1 MSALL
6 RKKAI
11 TKNNDA
17 GTNQRNAFIAKNTC
31 ASLYKSCGVR
41 ATPAK
46 NTIPMKKSTAAIH
59 AQKYETLFSVNNDG
73 MKKLDTPTNKKQKSA
88 ELKKN
93 DEMLLIS
100 PANVMYPPSSL
111 KKL

>member
-17 GTNQRNAFIAKNTC
+17 GTNQRNAFKAKNTC
-31 ASLYKSCGVR
+31 ASLYISCGVK

-46 NTIPMKKSTAAIH
+46 KTIPMKNSTAAIY
-59 AQKYETLFSVNNDG
+59 AQRYEYICKY
-73 MKKLDTPTNKKQKSA
+73 
-88 ELKKN
+88 
-93 DEMLLIS
+93 I
-100 PANVMYPPSSL
+100 MYICIPYVYIFVYYTFVCIWYICI
-111 KKL
+111 